1 MSVWRSVSELR
12 RWNTAGS
19 SGSLELKEGIVCFD
33 VLEDGC
39 RPGKGEMFFDI
50 IMNGVSGV
58 NACTCVRGKPSVSV
72 CARDGSEH
80 DADVTI
86 YF

>member
-1 MSVWRSVSELR
+1 MSVWRSELR
-12 RWNTAGS
+12 CWNTAES
-19 SGSLELKEGIVCFD
+19 SGSLELKRGKVCFD

-39 RPGKGEMFFDI
+39 RPGKGEMFVVVI
-50 IMNGVSGV
+50 INGVRGV
-58 NACTCVRGKPSVSV
+58 SACTCVRGKPSVSV